1 MVHQHKTEKLQV
13 LIGFWDH
20 GCLAI
25 TTAPKHQ
32 NKCSLT
38 TGKSTIYE
46 QLTTDTLKFRKI
58 PSPTFTF
65 RSYLDQDQK
74 NNST

>member
-20 GCLAI
+20 GTCLAI

-38 TGKSTIYE
+38 IYE
-46 QLTTDTLKFRKI
+46 QLTTDTQKFRKI

-65 RSYLDQDQK
+65 CS
-74 NNST
+74 S